1 MTNGHFLTSGLS
13 VKRSQGRRQGRKLM
27 GIPERRIRE
36 KDARRSSILQAARRQ
51 FLARGL
57 EQVTMSEVAR
67 EAELSKGTLYLYFED
82 KTEIMYSLLLEFL
95 EDLRDRVA
103 PVIEGTG
110 SGMEKVNELLER
122 YIAFYHERQEF
133 FPLFHYLDYAFN
145 AEGPTDSTAEA
156 CFGVIDELNGHLR
169 HLLHDGVADGSFRS
183 DLEPDEQAVMY
194 AHVIH
199 SFMEHA
205 VSRAGFIRVR
215 MGADPEALIRRM
227 FAMIID
233 SLQ

>member
-1 MTNGHFLTSGLS
+1 
-13 VKRSQGRRQGRKLM
+13 M
-27 GIPERRIRE
+27 GIAERRVRE
-36 KDARRSSILQAARRQ
+36 KDERRSTIIEAARRQ

-82 KTEIMYSLLLEFL
+82 KSDIMYSLLLESL

-103 PVIEGTG
+103 PVIEGAG
-110 SGMEKVNELLER
+110 SGMEKVGELLER
-122 YIAFYHERQEF
+122 YIAFYHDRQDF

-156 CFGVIDELNGHLR
+156 CFSVIDELSAGLR
-169 HLLHDGVADGSFRS
+169 HLLLDGVADGSFRA
-183 DLEPDEQAVMY
+183 DLEPDEHAVMY

-205 VSRAGFIRVR
+205 VSRAGFIRGR
-215 MGADPEALIRRM
+215 MGVEPEALIRRL

>member
-1 MTNGHFLTSGLS
+1 
-13 VKRSQGRRQGRKLM
+13 M
-27 GIPERRIRE
+27 GIPERRTRE
-36 KDARRSSILQAARRQ
+36 KDERRSSILEAARRQ

-82 KTEIMYSLLLEFL
+82 KTDIMYSLLLESL
-95 EDLRDRVA
+95 EDLRGRVV
-103 PVIEGTG
+103 PVIEDAGTG
-110 SGMEKVNELLER
+110 IEKVHELVER
-122 YIAFYHERQEF
+122 YIAFYHERQDF

-156 CFGVIDELNGHLR
+156 CFSIMDELNRRLQDLLR
-169 HLLHDGVADGSFRS
+169 AGIADGSFRS
-183 DLEPDEQAVMY
+183 DIDPDEQAVMY

-205 VSRAGFIRVR
+205 VARGGFIRARTGV
-215 MGADPEALIRRM
+215 DPEALIRRM

>member
-1 MTNGHFLTSGLS
+1 
-13 VKRSQGRRQGRKLM
+13 M
-27 GIPERRIRE
+27 GIPERRTRE
-36 KDARRSSILQAARRQ
+36 KDERRSSILEAARRQ
-51 FLARGL
+51 FLANGL

-82 KTEIMYSLLLEFL
+82 KTDMMYSLLLESL
-95 EDLRDRVA
+95 EDLRDRVV
-103 PVIEGTG
+103 PVIEGAG
-110 SGMEKVNELLER
+110 SGMDTVHELVER
-122 YIAFYHERQEF
+122 YTAFYHERQDF

-145 AEGPTDSTAEA
+145 ADGPTDSTAEA
-156 CFGVIDELNGHLR
+156 CFGIIDELNRRLQ
-169 HLLHDGVADGSFRS
+169 HLLRAGVADGSFRA
-183 DLEPDEQAVMY
+183 DIDPDEQAVMY

-205 VSRAGFIRVR
+205 VARGGFIRAR
-215 MGADPEALIRRM
+215 TGADPEALIRRM